1 MMPMRRGRWP
11 SSRAHIL
18 VRRSDAHR
26 RRRARVVREP
36 GGNGTALVGSST
48 QLLDNAQSAVKDAQ
62 QQASGAK
69 SGAETIGDALTTSV
83 SSLSDALAQSS
94 DGFNQVPAAI
104 DKVYAQ
110 VDTDKAN
117 AAQSLRD
124 QAADVDSQIE
134 RYQQLIEA
142 LESIKPQLDEQYRP
156 AVDAVV
162 SQLNTSISS
171 LGKLRDSLTSAAD
184 KMLPATTRSPRP
196 APISRRSSTRRRRT
210 PTS

>member
-1 MMPMRRGRWP
+1 MRTAADVLE
-11 SSRAHIL
+11 SYANL
-18 VRRSDAHR
+18 A
-26 RRRARVVREP
+26 
-36 GGNGTALVGSST
+36 GTAQALVGSST
-48 QLLDNAQSAVKDAQ
+48 QLLGNAQNAVKDAQ
-62 QQASGAK
+62 QQALGAK
-69 SGAETIGDALTTSV
+69 KRRRDHRRCADDVGLVLVRCPGPN
-83 SSLSDALAQSS
+83 S

-104 DKVYAQ
+104 EKVYAQ

-134 RYQQLIEA
+134 RYQQLIEV

-184 KMLPATTRSPRP
+184 KMATGNDPESSS